1 MTIVLA
7 AEAASAVLTRILV
20 SGGRVLG
27 GVGGRIITA
36 ETGKK
41 ITQIILKSGNG
52 EIVLDKETSKDK
64 DKQEKCNKCEAYV
77 QGFKTVYLR
86 TMGDRF
92 NADYQFMVSN
102 FSSIPITFSQYA
114 PFIKDGNK
122 KETTPLE
129 EWKLKNVSF
138 DGLWPIPC
146 ILVEAKGKYDQ
157 FLAKN
162 NVGKK
167 DGKERVFMEDISF
180 GKLLKEAQT
189 QNLVRRSLKKV
200 GLHWHFAE
208 KEAKEHFD
216 GTGGNRFVTSIFF
229 PMEFGD
235 LNG

>member
-1 MTIVLA
+1 MAITVA
-7 AEAASAVLTRILV
+7 AEAAGAVLGRILL

-27 GVGGRIITA
+27 GIGGRVITA

-52 EIVLDKETSKDK
+52 EIVLDKETTKDK

-102 FSSIPITFSQYA
+102 FSSIPITFSQYT

-167 DGKERVFMEDISF
+167 DGKERVFMENIAF
-180 GKLLKEAQT
+180 TGLIKEARAQRA
-189 QNLVRRSLKKV
+189 VKMSFKKV
-200 GLHWHFAE
+200 GLHWNFAE
-208 KEAKEHFD
+208 KDAKQLFD
-216 GTGGNRFVTSIFF
+216 SMTSKLLVTTIHF
-229 PMEFGD
+229 PMEFKD
-235 LNG
+235 LQ